1 MSVQSASR
9 KSIRFRGRSYLA
21 YMLTPEPPVYD
32 WLADLTGWISQAP
45 GYFIGKPV
53 ILDLS
58 AVTLSNSAI
67 VQLVSEPLA
76 RDIRIL
82 GLEGV
87 DPLQAGPDLPPV
99 LTGGRAVAIAEPQDS
114 APQHSAPQASAP
126 QEAAP
131 YVEPA
136 PVQQE
141 PATLLLESPVRS
153 GQSVVFPHGDI
164 TVLGSVAS
172 GAEVIAGGSI
182 HIYGTLRGRAFAGS
196 HGNERARIFCSKV
209 EAELLAISGFYRTAD
224 DIEARLRS
232 QPIQAWLKGDVMFI
246 APLN

>member
-1 MSVQSASR
+1 MSVQSTSR
-9 KSIRFRGRSYLA
+9 RPIRFRGRSYLA
-21 YMLTPEPPVYD
+21 YMLTPEPPVYE
-32 WLADLTGWISQAP
+32 WLDDLNSWISQAP
-45 GYFIGKPV
+45 GYFVGKPV

-67 VQLVSEPLA
+67 VQLVSELQA
-76 RDIRIL
+76 RDIRIM

-87 DPLQAGPDLPPV
+87 DPQQVGPDLPPV
-99 LTGGRAVAIAEPQDS
+99 LAGGRPVAIAEPQES
-114 APQHSAPQASAP
+114 APRASAP
-126 QEAAP
+126 RP
-131 YVEPA
+131 EP
-136 PVQQE
+136 QQPE
-141 PATLLLESPVRS
+141 PATLLLENPVRS

-172 GAEVIAGGSI
+172 GAEVIAGGSV

-224 DIEARLRS
+224 DIEPRLRS
-232 QPIQAWLKGDVMFI
+232 QPIQAWLKGDVMYV

>member
-1 MSVQSASR
+1 MSMQSGSR
-9 KSIRFRGRSYLA
+9 KAVRFRGRSYLA
-21 YMLTPEPPVYD
+21 YMLTPEPPIYE
-32 WLADLTGWISQAP
+32 WLADLNSWVSQAP
-45 GYFIGKPV
+45 GYFVGKPV

-67 VQLVSEPLA
+67 VQLISELLT
-76 RDIRIL
+76 RDIRIM

-87 DPLQAGPDLPPV
+87 DPHAVGSDLPPV
-99 LTGGRAVAIAEPQDS
+99 LAGGRPVAMVEPQS
-114 APQHSAPQASAP
+114 APRA
-126 QEAAP
+126 EAAP
-131 YVEPA
+131 A
-136 PVQQE
+136 PPQE
-141 PATLLLESPVRS
+141 PATLLLENPVRS

-209 EAELLAISGFYRTAD
+209 EAELLAISGFYRAAD
-224 DIEARLRS
+224 DIEAKLRS
-232 QPIQAWLKGDVMFI
+232 QPIQAWLKGDVMYV

>member
-1 MSVQSASR
+1 
-9 KSIRFRGRSYLA
+9 
-21 YMLTPEPPVYD
+21 MLTPEPPVYE
-32 WLADLTGWISQAP
+32 WLADLNSWISQAP
-45 GYFIGKPV
+45 GYFVGKPV

-67 VQLVSEPLA
+67 VQLISELLA
-76 RDIRIL
+76 RGIRII

-87 DPLQAGPDLPPV
+87 DPHEAGPDLPPV
-99 LTGGRAVAIAEPQDS
+99 LTGGRPVAIAEPQES
-114 APQHSAPQASAP
+114 APHTRATRVAP

-131 YVEPA
+131 CVEPA
-136 PVQQE
+136 PAQQE
-141 PATLLLESPVRS
+141 PATLLLENPVRS

>member
-1 MSVQSASR
+1 
-9 KSIRFRGRSYLA
+9 
-21 YMLTPEPPVYD
+21 MLTPEPPVYD
-32 WLADLTGWISQAP
+32 WLADLTGWINQAP
-45 GYFIGKPV
+45 GYFVGKPV

-67 VQLVSEPLA
+67 VQLVSELLA

-87 DPLQAGPDLPPV
+87 DPLQVGSDLPPV
-99 LTGGRAVAIAEPQDS
+99 LTGGRPVAIAEAQ
-114 APQHSAPQASAP
+114 QSAP
-126 QEAAP
+126 QESAQRTFAP
-131 YVEPA
+131 REEPSA
-136 PVQQE
+136 QQE

-224 DIEARLRS
+224 DIEAKLRS
-232 QPIQAWLKGDVMFI
+232 QPIQAWLKGDVMFV

>member
-45 GYFIGKPV
+45 GYFVGKPV

-67 VQLVSEPLA
+67 VQLVSELLA

-87 DPLQAGPDLPPV
+87 DPLQVGSDLPPV
-99 LTGGRAVAIAEPQDS
+99 LTGGRPVAIAEAQQS
-114 APQHSAPQASAP
+114 APQNPRNGRSRR
-126 QEAAP
+126 
-131 YVEPA
+131 
-136 PVQQE
+136 
-141 PATLLLESPVRS
+141 VRS
-153 GQSVVFPHGDI
+153 
-164 TVLGSVAS
+164 
-172 GAEVIAGGSI
+172 
-182 HIYGTLRGRAFAGS
+182 LRRLSRSRRRCSWKVRCA
-196 HGNERARIFCSKV
+196 RAR
-209 EAELLAISGFYRTAD
+209 A
-224 DIEARLRS
+224 
-232 QPIQAWLKGDVMFI
+232 
-246 APLN
+246 

>member
-1 MSVQSASR
+1 
-9 KSIRFRGRSYLA
+9 
-21 YMLTPEPPVYD
+21 MLTPEAPIYD
-32 WLADLTGWISQAP
+32 WLADLTGWISQVP
-45 GYFIGKPV
+45 GYFVGKPV

-58 AVTLSNSAI
+58 AVTLSNSAM
-67 VQLVSEPLA
+67 VQLVSELLV
-76 RDIRIL
+76 RDIRII

-87 DPLQAGPDLPPV
+87 DAREAGPDLPPV
-99 LTGGRAVAIAEPQDS
+99 LTGGRSVAIAEPQDF
-114 APQHSAPQASAP
+114 APQASAS
-126 QEAAP
+126 QEAAARA
-131 YVEPA
+131 EPA
-136 PVQQE
+136 PAQHE

>member
-1 MSVQSASR
+1 
-9 KSIRFRGRSYLA
+9 
-21 YMLTPEPPVYD
+21 MLTPEPPVYD

-45 GYFIGKPV
+45 GYFVGKPV

-67 VQLVSEPLA
+67 VQLVSELQA

-87 DPLQAGPDLPPV
+87 DPLQAGSDLPPV
-99 LTGGRAVAIAEPQDS
+99 LTGGRSVAIAEPQGSAQPDS
-114 APQHSAPQASAP
+114 APQQSAHA
-126 QEAAP
+126 
-131 YVEPA
+131 EPE
-136 PVQQE
+136 PIQSQE

-153 GQSVVFPHGDI
+153 GQSIVFPHGDV

-224 DIEARLRS
+224 DIEAKLRS